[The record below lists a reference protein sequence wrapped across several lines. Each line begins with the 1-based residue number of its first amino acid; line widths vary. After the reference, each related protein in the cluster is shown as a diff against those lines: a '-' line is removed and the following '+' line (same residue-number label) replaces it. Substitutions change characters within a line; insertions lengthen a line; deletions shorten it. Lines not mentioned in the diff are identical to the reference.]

1 RVPWVREGRRIKR
14 GDLVAIADKEDGSQG
29 IFVQTQLVAPG
40 AAEDAFAF
48 MSSEVSRE
56 KPTDYAHMA
65 RMLIDERDRGG
76 YPVWVT
82 GPALVHSRA
91 RTDMSWFIANGFV

>member
-1 RVPWVREGRRIKR
+1 
-14 GDLVAIADKEDGSQG
+14 
-29 IFVQTQLVAPG
+29 
-40 AAEDAFAF
+40 

-56 KPTDYAHMA
+56 KPIDYAQMSLVLVEEKHS
-65 RMLIDERDRGG
+65 GG

-91 RTDMSWFIANGFV
+91 RDDMSWFIANGFVGALLAGNAVAVHDIEASMYGTTLGMTRTGEIARGGQDRKSTRLNS